1 MYKVIKRDGSVVL
14 FDITKIIEA
23 IKRSFVSVERN
34 VDESI
39 LNLLALQV
47 TSKFDDKAVD
57 QKISVEDIQDL
68 VENTLMEAG
77 YNDVAKSYIL
87 YRKNHEKIRNNNTL
101 LDYKKIV
108 DSYIENEHLKNVALI
123 GKIRNMPSPEVSMQ
137 C

>member
-87 YRKNHEKIRNNNTL
+87 YRKNHERCN
-101 LDYKKIV
+101 
-108 DSYIENEHLKNVALI
+108 
-123 GKIRNMPSPEVSMQ
+123 
-137 C
+137 

>member
-47 TSKFDDKAVD
+47 TSKFDEKAVD

-77 YNDVAKSYIL
+77 YNDVAKRYIL

-108 DSYIENEHLKNVALI
+108 DSYIKESDWRVKENSTVTY
-123 GKIRNMPSPEVSMQ
+123 
-137 C
+137 